1 MEVFLWQTDIKKIS
15 RLICIIEGYL
25 SVFIYL
31 LTFLVSK
38 NEIKP
43 SLFFLKLKEILRY
56 PLVNCIISKQ
66 EKYLLS

>member
-43 SLFFLKLKEILRY
+43 SLIYFKIKRDTEISSGKLY
-56 PLVNCIISKQ
+56 HF
-66 EKYLLS
+66 